1 MKSINPKCTNKDSFK
16 YSILISLHYYELYV
30 HKERINKLNKY
41 LNKYKFNWNN
51 YDTCENDNPN
61 ISLTVYDENGNVLH
75 KLTNNSKN
83 NAYIVK
89 INNNRYHVHTSFT
102 HEELTDYLL
111 RKVTY
116 QSLNLILNFSFSS

>member
-30 HKERINKLNKY
+30 HKKRINKLNKY

-89 INNNRYHVHTSFT
+89 INNNRYHVHISFT

-111 RKVTY
+111 RKVRY
-116 QSLNLILNFSFSS
+116 